1 MKTAWSHLPNAKHI
15 DRVLAH
21 SEAHPEKWA
30 AAAVYAQDAAYT
42 AARAAANVCRVVALT
57 AAHTAA
63 LTAARA
69 AARDAARGAARDAA
83 WDAAWDAA
91 YTAAR
96 NAAWVAA
103 WNAIAAL
110 VAWDNC
116 AHLLEL
122 TPDQLRVY
130 SRLSDDPAAV
140 LLLPA
145 VIVLKV

>member
-15 DRVLAH
+15 DRILTH
-21 SEAHPEKWA
+21 LEAHPEKWA
-30 AAAVYAQDAAYT
+30 AAYT
-42 AARAAANVCRVVALT
+42 AAWAAAWGAAQDVAH
-57 AAHTAA
+57 AAARGAA
-63 LTAARA
+63 RDAARA
-69 AARDAARGAARDAA
+69 AARDAAWG
-83 WDAAWDAA
+83 
-91 YTAAR
+91 AAR
-96 NAAWVAA
+96 NAAWGAA

-145 VIVLKV
+145 VIALEV

>member
-21 SEAHPEKWA
+21 LEAHPEK
-30 AAAVYAQDAAYT
+30 YT
-42 AARAAANVCRVVALT
+42 AARY
-57 AAHTAA
+57 
-63 LTAARA
+63 
-69 AARDAARGAARDAA
+69 AARDAARGAARA
-83 WDAAWDAA
+83 
-91 YTAAR
+91 AAR
-96 NAAWVAA
+96 D
-103 WNAIAAL
+103 AIVAL

-130 SRLSDDPAAV
+130 GRLSDDPAAV

-145 VIVLKV
+145 VIALEV